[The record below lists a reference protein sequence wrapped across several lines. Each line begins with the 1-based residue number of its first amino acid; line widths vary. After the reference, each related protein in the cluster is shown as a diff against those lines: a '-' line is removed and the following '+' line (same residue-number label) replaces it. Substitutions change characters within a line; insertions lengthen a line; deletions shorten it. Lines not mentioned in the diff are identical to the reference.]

1 MFSFRSLGKFKGK
14 VKRSYNDVEPQEIFL
29 DKLSRKKE
37 EQMGLSE
44 RKMSVDLPGWALKGF
59 AFSVFLLLFLLLG
72 RSFQMQ
78 IIEAEEYQQIAS
90 RNRTIIEPAKIL
102 RGVIYDENDQQ
113 LVYNSVV
120 FDLFVDKSKLPEGYE
135 QVVDNIADLI
145 NEDSEKL
152 KDKIEQIDTEGK
164 LKSNISHETAIM
176 IEINRDKYPGI
187 SVEKTIEREY
197 NQAKSFAHLIGY
209 TGKVNKEEMNQ
220 NPEKYMIH
228 DYIGKA
234 GLEKYYE
241 DYLAK
246 ERGSY
251 KIKTDSSGDFLER
264 EELNPVIPGNNLKLW
279 IDADLQTKIKETT
292 DRILDEIG
300 SNKAAVV
307 AMDPKTGGILSMLST
322 PAYDNNVFSRTG
334 DKKLL
339 SNFLVDENG
348 VFLNR
353 TLENSYPAGSVI
365 KPFLAIAALEENII
379 SPQKEI
385 YSPGYFEIPNPWN
398 PSNPTRMMDYKPH
411 GWTDMRKALAVSS
424 NVYFYTVGGGTESQ
438 EGLGIKRIKEYL
450 NLFGWGEETGVDLP
464 NEVKGRIPDK
474 EWKEEAIGESW
485 TLGDTYN
492 TSIGQGYLEVTPLQV
507 ATAYSAIANGGTL
520 FEPKVVKEIYQDE
533 EVIKKIEP
541 EVKKED
547 FIDSEHIKVVKEG
560 MKMTTSIPEGTASF
574 LGQLPVSVG
583 AKTGTAQISKEGHFH
598 NWITVFAPYDD
609 PEIVLTILVEEVEGI
624 RATTSRIA
632 YDVLNW
638 YFSQDKVNQEEL

>member
-1 MFSFRSLGKFKGK
+1 
-14 VKRSYNDVEPQEIFL
+14 
-29 DKLSRKKE
+29 
-37 EQMGLSE
+37 
-44 RKMSVDLPGWALKGF
+44 
-59 AFSVFLLLFLLLG
+59 
-72 RSFQMQ
+72 
-78 IIEAEEYQQIAS
+78 
-90 RNRTIIEPAKIL
+90 
-102 RGVIYDENDQQ
+102 
-113 LVYNSVV
+113 
-120 FDLFVDKSKLPEGYE
+120 
-135 QVVDNIADLI
+135 
-145 NEDSEKL
+145 
-152 KDKIEQIDTEGK
+152 
-164 LKSNISHETAIM
+164 
-176 IEINRDKYPGI
+176 
-187 SVEKTIEREY
+187 
-197 NQAKSFAHLIGY
+197 
-209 TGKVNKEEMNQ
+209 
-220 NPEKYMIH
+220 
-228 DYIGKA
+228 
-234 GLEKYYE
+234 
-241 DYLAK
+241 
-246 ERGSY
+246 
-251 KIKTDSSGDFLER
+251 
-264 EELNPVIPGNNLKLW
+264 
-279 IDADLQTKIKETT
+279 
-292 DRILDEIG
+292 
-300 SNKAAVV
+300 
-307 AMDPKTGGILSMLST
+307 
-322 PAYDNNVFSRTG
+322 
-334 DKKLL
+334 
-339 SNFLVDENG
+339 
-348 VFLNR
+348 
-353 TLENSYPAGSVI
+353 
-365 KPFLAIAALEENII
+365 
-379 SPQKEI
+379 
-385 YSPGYFEIPNPWN
+385 
-398 PSNPTRMMDYKPH
+398 
-411 GWTDMRKALAVSS
+411 LAVSS

-624 RATTSRIA
+624 QATTSRIA